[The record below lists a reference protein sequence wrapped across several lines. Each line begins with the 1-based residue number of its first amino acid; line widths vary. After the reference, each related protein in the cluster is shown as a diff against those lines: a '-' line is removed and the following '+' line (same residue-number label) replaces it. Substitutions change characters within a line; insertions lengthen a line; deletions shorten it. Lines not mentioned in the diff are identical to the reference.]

1 MVSIITISNSKEKL
15 LKTAQGVIR
24 ECKNFNSEWEYI
36 IVECQKENSDRNCI
50 SETEAKTEADELE
63 NEIKKI
69 KEEHENK
76 NQIRHIKV
84 EKCGFSYQRNIGAKK
99 SKHEILVFVD
109 DGMDIPEGW
118 LKKLISPIISG
129 EADAVLGGVLP
140 KLEKGKTKENV
151 LALCQ
156 SILGFPGGGLK
167 YYALG
172 TRPIDS
178 FSTPNLAIRK
188 ELIEFVGGFDEKLIF
203 GAEDSDLA
211 IRIKSKFPNSKFLY
225 KKEAYVIAEPRKNL
239 KEITRW
245 FIRRGKALATLKIKY
260 SNGKTKIKDLLS
272 RELILP
278 KIFISSSIPLILPV
292 FSISYVAKVEETL
305 FLVKNKLK
313 STDIIPKEYFLI
325 LPLALPIFKFIADV
339 CFSIGFYSIYF
350 SKNVQTIQ
358 NFMALSQ

>member
-1 MVSIITISNSKEKL
+1 
-15 LKTAQGVIR
+15 
-24 ECKNFNSEWEYI
+24 
-36 IVECQKENSDRNCI
+36 
-50 SETEAKTEADELE
+50 
-63 NEIKKI
+63 
-69 KEEHENK
+69 
-76 NQIRHIKV
+76 
-84 EKCGFSYQRNIGAKK
+84 
-99 SKHEILVFVD
+99 LVFVD

-118 LKKLISPIISG
+118 LKELISPIISG
-129 EADAVLGGVLP
+129 KADAVLGGVLP
-140 KLEKGKTKENV
+140 KLEEGKVKENI

-178 FSTPNLAIRK
+178 FSTSNLAIRK
-188 ELIEFVGGFDEKLIF
+188 ELVELAGGFDEKLIF

-211 IRIKSKFPNSKFLY
+211 KRIKSKFPNSKFLY

-239 KEITRW
+239 KEIIRW

-278 KIFISSSIPLILPV
+278 KIFISSSVPLIFPL

-305 FLVKNKLK
+305 FLVKNELK
-313 STDIIPKEYFLI
+313 NEDIIPKEYFLI
-325 LPLALPIFKFIADV
+325 LPIVLPLFKFLADI
-339 CFSIGFYSIYF
+339 CFSIGFYITYF
-350 SKNVQTIQ
+350 SASSYYGNEKNMKNTKLL
-358 NFMALSQ
+358 MKE

>member
-1 MVSIITISNSKEKL
+1 MVSVITISNSKEKL
-15 LKTAQGVIR
+15 LKTAEGVIR
-24 ECKNFNSEWEYI
+24 ECKNFDGEWEYI
-36 IVECQKENSDRNCI
+36 IVECQNVKHDLKENLKEKPYAEEDKFEEKI
-50 SETEAKTEADELE
+50 E
-63 NEIKKI
+63 KI
-69 KEEHENK
+69 KAESGIR
-76 NQIRHIKV
+76 NQIKHIKV
-84 EKCGFSYQRNIGAKK
+84 EMCGFSYQRNIGLKK
-99 SKHEILVFVD
+99 SKYEILVFVD

-140 KLEKGKTKENV
+140 KLEEGKTKENI

-156 SILGFPGGGLK
+156 SVLGFPGGGLK

-172 TRPIDS
+172 TRLIDS

-188 ELIEFVGGFDEKLIF
+188 ELVELTGGFDEKLVF

-211 IRIKSKFPNSKFLY
+211 IRIKIKFPNSKFLY

-239 KEITRW
+239 KEITKW

-278 KIFISSSIPLILPV
+278 KIFISSSIPLIFPV

-313 STDIIPKEYFLI
+313 SNDIIPKEYFLI
-325 LPLALPIFKFIADV
+325 LPIALPMFKFIADV

-358 NFMALSQ
+358 NFIIK